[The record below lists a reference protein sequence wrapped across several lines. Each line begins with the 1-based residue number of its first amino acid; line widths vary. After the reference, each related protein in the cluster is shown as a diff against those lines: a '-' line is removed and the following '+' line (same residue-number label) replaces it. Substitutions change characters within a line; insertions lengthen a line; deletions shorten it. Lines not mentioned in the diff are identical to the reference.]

1 MDLVSTR
8 SRETY
13 SDVTRVK
20 AQLTN
25 GTAEILDQHQDLLGK
40 ICNNVI
46 EIETNLENKLEKIYF
61 VAQEAIFGVSTKRLD
76 KKVDFNKTSV
86 YVYATEMLEINSNT
100 PLEDLKVQFDSKS
113 SELEIETQKLKGESS
128 DFARNAI
135 NAKLVGLKNDVEFL
149 GAALKLAKDLK
160 K

>member
-13 SDVTRVK
+13 SDVLRVK

-25 GTAEILDQHQDLLGK
+25 GTTEVLDQHQDLLGK
-40 ICNNVI
+40 ICNNII
-46 EIETNLENKLEKIYF
+46 EIETSLENKLEKIYF

-76 KKVDFNKTSV
+76 KKQESRTTSV

-100 PLEDLKVQFDSKS
+100 SIEDLRAQFDLKTT
-113 SELEIETQKLKGESS
+113 ELEIETQKAKGESFDLS
-128 DFARNAI
+128 RNI
-135 NAKLVGLKNDVEFL
+135 MNAKLVGLKNEIEFL
-149 GAALKLAKDLK
+149 GVALKLAKDLK